1 VAELR
6 DHNNYLRHQLEVWQE
21 EARRKDHII
30 AALTERIPELEAPE
44 ERSESPETSSA
55 SAEGVEA
62 PEEEKRPWWVRLFGG
77 WEESSRWRVERLLI
91 VVVLIVILVLV
102 LGGTNSIDQVLN
114 TLVLILEAFLQFLVR
129 VVELLVDLIESI

>member
-1 VAELR
+1 V
-6 DHNNYLRHQLEVWQE
+6 
-21 EARRKDHII
+21 
-30 AALTERIPELEAPE
+30 
-44 ERSESPETSSA
+44 
-55 SAEGVEA
+55 